1 MLQHAVALLLQR
13 LLGKFVS
20 FDSSMLRLSLW
31 QGDLSFQDLQLRLS
45 YGEGSI
51 RELSVKIPWR
61 ALWTQAVVIR
71 ASGIRILLHQTAQA
85 PATALDS
92 LAASLSG
99 SQDVEGV
106 ADDESAVDQSDGPT
120 DRTYLSRLV
129 SHIIANVQIE
139 LEDVQVRYDCAADAS
154 HKSTNSASLE
164 VSTISLI
171 NTNASWELEYTP
183 QSNAIMESRKL
194 LRTEGIRAYIE
205 TSSNEPAARE
215 RHYLLH
221 DWYTSVKATLCYHSS
236 NATFPDVELAV
247 DVGSREGS
255 QSQVECE
262 FCTHAHR
269 DPLVETALPVSSISP
284 RVHLTAC
291 HVDVLYAIL
300 MEVKAPYEEFE
311 RLSELTEKQA
321 SRPEGFVMV
330 LSFARCIYESSVTM

>member
-106 ADDESAVDQSDGPT
+106 ADDESGVDQSDGPT

-154 HKSTNSASLE
+154 HKTTNSASLE

-183 QSNAIMESRKL
+183 QSNAIMESRK
-194 LRTEGIRAYIE
+194 
-205 TSSNEPAARE
+205 
-215 RHYLLH
+215 
-221 DWYTSVKATLCYHSS
+221 
-236 NATFPDVELAV
+236 
-247 DVGSREGS
+247 
-255 QSQVECE
+255 
-262 FCTHAHR
+262 
-269 DPLVETALPVSSISP
+269 
-284 RVHLTAC
+284 
-291 HVDVLYAIL
+291 VDVLYAIL

-330 LSFARCIYESSVTM
+330 LSFAHCIYESSVTM